1 VLQAIGTALMLGGSF
16 ITQGNAGKSG
26 KASAL
31 LPAGRPI
38 PTIPSQEELAPPE
51 PKSTKAIP
59 AKLERCPCLK
69 RISTSLRSDV
79 FGPRLGRGERFR
91 WRRPTTKAG

>member
-1 VLQAIGTALMLGGSF
+1 MLGGSF

-38 PTIPSQEELAPPE
+38 PAIPSQEELAPPE
-51 PKSTKAIP
+51 PKPKSSFQPRVLPGYIFGLGAAMP
-59 AKLERCPCLK
+59 PLA
-69 RISTSLRSDV
+69 RSY
-79 FGPRLGRGERFR
+79 
-91 WRRPTTKAG
+91 